1 MRGMI
6 DSVYIPILVFAL
18 LIVFSFSYFIFVKI
32 SEPLY
37 QATGVSIFQMATS
50 QQVSNAFKLL
60 MIAVYFGIPA
70 IGIILSFLSGINPI
84 FLPIGIIFLIIN
96 PFIYGILKEVMV
108 QFFQTDSFFLTF
120 WSDPILSKL
129 LNYYPLIMTIF
140 GGAII
145 FLQFIVSRE

>member
-1 MRGMI
+1 MRGII
-6 DSVYIPILVFAL
+6 DSIYIPILIFAL
-18 LIVFSFSYFIFVKI
+18 LIVFSFSYYIFVKI
-32 SEPLY
+32 SETLY
-37 QATGVSIFQMATS
+37 QTTGVSVFQLATS
-50 QQVSNAFKLL
+50 QQVNNTFKFLV
-60 MIAVYFGIPA
+60 IAVYFGIPT

-108 QFFQTDSFFLTF
+108 QFFQSDSFFLTF
-120 WSDPILSKL
+120 WSDPTLSKL

-145 FLQFIVSRE
+145 FLQFIASRE

>member
-6 DSVYIPILVFAL
+6 DSIYIPILVFAL
-18 LIVFSFSYFIFVKI
+18 LIIFSFGYYIFVKI

-37 QATGVSIFQMATS
+37 QVTGVSVFKLATS
-50 QQVSNAFKLL
+50 QEVNNAFKLL
-60 MIAVYFGIPA
+60 MIAVYFGIPT
-70 IGIILSFLSGINPI
+70 IGIVLSFLSGINPI
-84 FLPIGIIFLIIN
+84 FLPIGIIFLLIN
-96 PFIYGILKEVMV
+96 PLIYGIFKEVMV
-108 QFFQTDSFFLTF
+108 QLFQSDSFFLTF

-145 FLQFIVSRE
+145 FLQFVISRE

>member
-6 DSVYIPILVFAL
+6 DSIYIPILVFAL
-18 LIVFSFSYFIFVKI
+18 LIVFSFSYYIFVKI

-37 QATGVSIFQMATS
+37 QATGVSIFQLATS
-50 QQVSNAFKLL
+50 QQVANAFKFII
-60 MIAVYFGIPA
+60 IALYFGIPA

-84 FLPIGIIFLIIN
+84 FLPIGIIFLLIN

-108 QFFQTDSFFLTF
+108 QFFQTDGFFLTF

-129 LNYYPLIMTIF
+129 LNYYPLIMMIF

>member
-1 MRGMI
+1 MRGMV

-18 LIVFSFSYFIFVKI
+18 LIVFSFSYYIFVKI

-37 QATGVSIFQMATS
+37 EATGVSVFRLANS
-50 QQVSNAFKLL
+50 PQVTNAFKFIV
-60 MIAVYFGIPA
+60 IAIYFGIPA
-70 IGIILSFLSGINPI
+70 VGVILSFLSGINPI
-84 FLPIGIIFLIIN
+84 FLPLGIIFLIIN
-96 PFIYGILKEVMV
+96 PFIYGILKEIMV
-108 QFFQTDSFFLTF
+108 QFFQSDDFFLTF
-120 WSDPILSKL
+120 WSDPILSRL

>member
-6 DSVYIPILVFAL
+6 DSIYIPILVFAL
-18 LIVFSFSYFIFVKI
+18 LIIFSFSYYIFVKI

-37 QATGVSIFQMATS
+37 QTTGVSVFKLATS
-50 QQVSNAFKLL
+50 QQVNNVFKFL
-60 MIAVYFGIPA
+60 MVAVYFGIPTT
-70 IGIILSFLSGINPI
+70 GIILSFLSGINPI
-84 FLPIGIIFLIIN
+84 FLPIGIIFLLIN
-96 PFIYGILKEVMV
+96 PLIYGILKEVMV
-108 QFFQTDSFFLTF
+108 QLFQTDNFFLTF

-145 FLQFIVSRE
+145 FLQFVISRE

>member
-6 DSVYIPILVFAL
+6 DSIYIPILVFAL

-96 PFIYGILKEVMV
+96 PFIYGILKEVVV

>member
-18 LIVFSFSYFIFVKI
+18 LIVFSFSYYIFVKI

-37 QATGVSIFQMATS
+37 QATGVSVFQLATS
-50 QQVSNAFKLL
+50 QQVTNAFKLL

-108 QFFQTDSFFLTF
+108 QFFQSDSFFLTF

-145 FLQFIVSRE
+145 FLQFIITRE